1 MRSASMTIFD
11 VMSSRSDQPITWRL
25 NRSVSYVPAHLFPMF
40 PVRTKY
46 QKHNAILKWIKRP
59 FKRKVSDMMS
69 AKLQQFSST
78 RAKQCFG
85 QILLASASAPVAIEK
100 HGKVTAILA
109 SPEFFERAQVAAD
122 ASASRVLARLTQA
135 SVEKDRLIRHQR
147 IALDLALL
155 PSGETSC
162 LIRNA
167 KCIVNRWRNERLCS
181 KDYIERWEEI
191 LSLPPKKIAEAIVS
205 DMDGWGPS
213 LRQNSPW
220 VGVHA

>member
-1 MRSASMTIFD
+1 
-11 VMSSRSDQPITWRL
+11 
-25 NRSVSYVPAHLFPMF
+25 
-40 PVRTKY
+40 
-46 QKHNAILKWIKRP
+46 
-59 FKRKVSDMMS
+59 MMS

-109 SPEFFERAQVAAD
+109 SPEFFERAQAAAD
-122 ASASRVLARLTQA
+122 DSASRVLARITQA

-147 IALDLALL
+147 IALDLVLL
-155 PSGETSC
+155 PSNETSR

-167 KCIVNRWRNERLCS
+167 MSIVNRWRNERLCS
-181 KDYIERWEEI
+181 KDYIERWDEI
-191 LSLPPKKIAEAIVS
+191 LRLKPKKIAEVIVS
-205 DMDGWGPS
+205 DLDGWGSS

>member
-1 MRSASMTIFD
+1 MG
-11 VMSSRSDQPITWRL
+11 
-25 NRSVSYVPAHLFPMF
+25 
-40 PVRTKY
+40 
-46 QKHNAILKWIKRP
+46 KRP
-59 FKRKVSDMMS
+59 FELEMDKIMS
-69 AKLQQFSST
+69 MKMEQFSST

-85 QILLASASAPVAIEK
+85 QVLLASASAPVAIEK

-109 SPEFFERAQVAAD
+109 SPEFFERVQAASE
-122 ASASRVLARLTQA
+122 ASTSRILARMTQA

-155 PSGETSC
+155 PSSETKC

-167 KCIVNRWRNERLCS
+167 MSIVNRWRNERLCS
-181 KDYIERWEEI
+181 KDYVERWAEI
-191 LSLPPKKIAEAIVS
+191 LGLPPKKIAEAIVS
-205 DMDGWGPS
+205 DMDGWGPA